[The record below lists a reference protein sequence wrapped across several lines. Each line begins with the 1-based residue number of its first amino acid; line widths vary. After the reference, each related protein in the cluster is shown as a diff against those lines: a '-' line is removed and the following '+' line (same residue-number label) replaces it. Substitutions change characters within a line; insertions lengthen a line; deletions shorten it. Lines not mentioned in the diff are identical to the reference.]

1 MLTLALPS
9 RIGVL
14 GDVHGDMASLVRGGF
29 QVARKHG
36 ITHIVQVGDFWLYD
50 PRDLAKID
58 RQAALHGVEALWFYD
73 GNHENFTTLGDR
85 VDRPGGHRM
94 SEVLTYLGRGTR
106 FSVGR
111 RSAVALGGAAS
122 TDRLHNAKNRIE
134 GKGWWAREVIT
145 PYDARA
151 AADGGKADILFSH
164 DVSSSGM
171 YAHGLSYRSTDTI
184 TEVAERT
191 SRRNLSLVE
200 MEVEPE
206 LVVHGHFHLAKIS
219 ERYASLGRNTKPGF
233 FGILDSETLTVDLLL
248 EGNSSD
254 G

>member
-14 GDVHGDMASLVRGGF
+14 GDVHGDMASLIRGGF

-58 RQAALHGVEALWFYD
+58 RQAALHGIEALWFYD
-73 GNHENFTTLGDR
+73 GNHEDFTTLDDR

-106 FSVGR
+106 FIVGR

-134 GKGWWAREVIT
+134 GKGWWAREAIT
-145 PYDARA
+145 EQDARA
-151 AADGGKADILFSH
+151 ASYGGNVDILFSH
-164 DVSSSGM
+164 DVSNEGM
-171 YAHGLSYRSTDTI
+171 YTHGLSYRSTDTI
-184 TEVAERT
+184 TEVAERD
-191 SRRNLSLVE
+191 SRQNLSQVE
-200 MEVEPE
+200 RAVDPS

-219 ERYASLGRNTKPGF
+219 GRYTSMGRNTRPGF
-233 FGILDSETLTVDLLL
+233 FGILHADTLNVTM
-248 EGNSSD
+248 EGI
-254 G
+254 